1 MNILQRATRLLN
13 RFEPLNLSSAL
24 DVLYFLGK
32 QHDMIVFKGD
42 VTTPD
47 KLLQQLY
54 SGYHPRNIL
63 VEFYG
68 GPINHKDYYQGTV
81 YSYILDKIAYIIDV
95 MGYDVAKQ
103 TLRLGYS
110 LNEK

>member
-1 MNILQRATRLLN
+1 MIKQATRLLN

-32 QHDMIVFKGD
+32 QHDMIIFKGN

-54 SGYHPRNIL
+54 SGYHPRRINI
-63 VEFYG
+63 EFYG
-68 GPINHKDYYQGTV
+68 GSPIAKDYYRGSV
-81 YSYILDKIAYIIDV
+81 YSYIVDRIAYIIAV
-95 MGYDVAKQ
+95 MGYDVARQ
-103 TLRLGYS
+103 TLRLGVS
-110 LNEK
+110 SVEK

>member
-1 MNILQRATRLLN
+1 MNILQQATRLLN

-32 QHDMIVFKGD
+32 QHDMIVFKGG

-54 SGYHPRNIL
+54 SGYCPKRINI
-63 VEFYG
+63 EFYG
-68 GPINHKDYYQGTV
+68 GSPMNKDYYQGTV
-81 YSYILDKIAYIIDV
+81 YSYILDRIAYIIAV
-95 MGYDVAKQ
+95 MGYDVARQ
-103 TLRLGYS
+103 TLKLGV
-110 LNEK
+110 K

>member
-1 MNILQRATRLLN
+1 MINQATRLLN
-13 RFEPLNLSSAL
+13 RFEPLNLNGAL

-32 QHDMIVFKGD
+32 QHDMIVFKGN

-54 SGYHPRNIL
+54 SGYHPKNINI
-63 VEFYG
+63 EFYG
-68 GPINHKDYYQGTV
+68 GSPIIKDYYRGSI
-81 YSYILDKIAYIIDV
+81 YSFILDRIAYIIAV